1 MSKIAKAMKCDG
13 ALAIA
18 QITHAGRQTPAAVN
32 ANPYSCS
39 DIQVKA
45 KGPFMSFGRPIP
57 LTEEQIKT
65 EVVDRFVYTA
75 KFAHEQGFD
84 GVELHGAHGYL
95 LSSFLS
101 PLTNNRTDKY
111 GGPAV
116 NRMRVVREIF
126 EGIRQEIDQS
136 TGFLVGIKVN
146 SAEFQDYG
154 LGMDDAKAIA
164 GMVEKT
170 GFDFVE
176 LSGGTV
182 ERPAFHHLRE
192 STRKREAYFFEFAEQ
207 LRPCF
212 EKTIVYLTGGF
223 RTARGMVNAVLE
235 KANDGVGLGRP
246 TSAEPDLPAKILSG
260 ECLGAPDTK
269 LDDDDFTLTL
279 IACQSQ
285 MWQMGKRPLSQLKS
299 VCDDIADLSNPE
311 EAENFK
317 KAAAAYYVEMQKA
330 AEKNEAI
337 PGVLQYQNIAS

>member
-1 MSKIAKAMKCDG
+1 M
-13 ALAIA
+13 
-18 QITHAGRQTPAAVN
+18 T
-32 ANPYSCS
+32 
-39 DIQVKA
+39 
-45 KGPFMSFGRPIP
+45 
-57 LTEEQIKT
+57 
-65 EVVDRFVYTA
+65 VVF
-75 KFAHEQGFD
+75 
-84 GVELHGAHGYL
+84 
-95 LSSFLS
+95 
-101 PLTNNRTDKY
+101 
-111 GGPAV
+111 
-116 NRMRVVREIF
+116 
-126 EGIRQEIDQS
+126 RQEIDQS

-246 TSAEPDLPAKILSG
+246 TSAEPGEQTIHSYCLPFRRAVQISDLPAKILSG